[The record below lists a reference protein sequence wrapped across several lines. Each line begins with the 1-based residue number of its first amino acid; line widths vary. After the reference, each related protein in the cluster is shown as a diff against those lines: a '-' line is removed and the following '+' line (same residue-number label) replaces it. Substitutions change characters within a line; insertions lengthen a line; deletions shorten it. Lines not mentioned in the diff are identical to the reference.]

1 MSDQRWAESVD
12 HQRLRFA
19 AARAEFLDGG
29 DTAALA
35 VPDLVAASWR
45 RSASAGVDATRY
57 RVTYHSDI
65 DIDSR
70 LARCARPVLERLTR
84 DMADVPVSI
93 ALTDSR
99 ARIIERR
106 DCSNAVGRVLDRV
119 DFNPGFS
126 FEEAGVGTNGV
137 GTVFETRQPVSV
149 VGAAHFH
156 ESLVPFACAGA
167 PVLDPLTGRIE
178 GVLDVSLLSESWNPL
193 IDALVRNAAGDIGRN
208 LLLDRGHSQQALF
221 EAYLRAD
228 ARTAQ
233 AVLAVGDTV
242 MLNRRAQHLLSPEEQ
257 AILRDHARYLMSRQ
271 EPSAEVLALPSGRR
285 LRMRIARVHT
295 GGDVTG
301 VVLVFADAAL
311 PRVGPDLDPLDEHRH
326 TTSRCAAWQQAVDRI
341 DRALSEGGNLLLTGE
356 LGSGR
361 ATLAA
366 RRFHRLRPD
375 GRQTTIDAAI
385 SAGPRIGPGILPGTA
400 QLVLVRDI
408 DTALPAAITR
418 LAAVIRT
425 LSTDPDTI
433 VVATAATGRPIDPRL
448 AELFEHGAAVPALRF
463 RSADLP
469 DLVGELVAELS
480 PSRRT
485 RVGES
490 AMRVL
495 TAHPWPGNI
504 PQLRDALADALD
516 LRPAGEITAD
526 DLPGY
531 CRSTTPRRLTSIEVS
546 ERDTIV
552 TALGNAAGN
561 RVRAAAALGISRS
574 SLYRKLKG
582 YGITEV

>member
-29 DTAALA
+29 DTTALA

-65 DIDSR
+65 DVDSR

-126 FEEAGVGTNGV
+126 FEEGGVGTNGV

-149 VGAAHFH
+149 VGAAHFN
-156 ESLVPFACAGA
+156 ESLIPFACAGA

-193 IDALVRNAAGDIGRN
+193 IHALVRNAAGDIGRN
-208 LLLDRGHSQQALF
+208 LLLDRGHTQQALF

-228 ARTAQ
+228 ARSAQ

-242 MLNRRAQHLLSPEEQ
+242 MLNRRAQHLLSAPEQ
-257 AILRDHARYLMSRQ
+257 AILRDHARYLMSRH
-271 EPSAEVLALPSGRR
+271 EPSIDVLTLPSGRQ
-285 LRMRIARVHT
+285 LRMRITRVHT

-301 VVLVFADAAL
+301 VVLVLADAAGRVESRDDAL
-311 PRVGPDLDPLDEHRH
+311 PIDG
-326 TTSRCAAWQQAVDRI
+326 RCAAWQQASERT
-341 DRALSEGGNLLLTGE
+341 DRALAAGGNLLLTGE
-356 LGSGR
+356 VGAGR

-366 RRFHRLRPD
+366 RRFRRRHPD
-375 GRQTTIDAAI
+375 GRHAIVDAAFL
-385 SAGPRIGPGILPGTA
+385 AGGRITLDVPAGTPMLLIL
-400 QLVLVRDI
+400 RDI
-408 DTALPAAITR
+408 DAVPEPGITR
-418 LAAVIRT
+418 LAAMIRT
-425 LSTDPDTI
+425 LSAGPDTT
-433 VVATAATGRPIDPRL
+433 VAATAAAGRPVDPRVT
-448 AELFEHGAAVPALRF
+448 ALFDYGADVPALRF

-469 DLVGELVAELS
+469 DLIIELTAELS

-485 RVGES
+485 RVGPT

-495 TAHPWPGNI
+495 AAHPWPGNI
-504 PQLRDALADALD
+504 PQLRDAIADALD
-516 LRPAGEITAD
+516 QRPAGEITAD

-531 CRSTTPRRLTSIEVS
+531 CRSTTPRRLTAIEVS

-552 TALGNAAGN
+552 AALDNAAGN

-574 SLYRKLKG
+574 SLYRKLKA
-582 YGITEV
+582 YGITDV

>member
-1 MSDQRWAESVD
+1 MSDHRWAEPVD

-29 DTAALA
+29 DATALA

-45 RSASAGVDATRY
+45 RSASAGVDANRY
-57 RVTYHSDI
+57 RVAYHSDI

-99 ARIIERR
+99 ARIIDRR

-119 DFNPGFS
+119 DFSPGFS
-126 FEEAGVGTNGV
+126 FEEGGVGTNGV
-137 GTVFETRQPVSV
+137 GTAFETRQPVSV
-149 VGAAHFH
+149 VGAAHFN

-208 LLLDRGHSQQALF
+208 LLLDRSHSQQALF

-228 ARTAQ
+228 TRTTH
-233 AVLAVGDTV
+233 AVLAVGNTV
-242 MLNRRAQHLLSPEEQ
+242 MLNRQAQHLLAAHEQ
-257 AILRDHARYLMSRQ
+257 ALVCDHARYLMSRH
-271 EPSAEVLALPSGRR
+271 EPTIDELALPTGRR
-285 LRMRIARVHT
+285 LRMRVIRVHT

-301 VVLVFADAAL
+301 VVLVLTDATDRAD
-311 PRVGPDLDPLDEHRH
+311 PRDDPRADHPPTH
-326 TTSRCAAWQQAVDRI
+326 SRCAAWQQATDRI
-341 DRALSEGGNLLLTGE
+341 DRALVHGGNLLVTGE
-356 LGSGR
+356 SGTGR
-361 ATLAA
+361 ATLVA
-366 RRFHRLRPD
+366 RRFRRRHPE
-375 GRQTTIDAAI
+375 GRHVIGDAALL
-385 SAGPRIGPGILPGTA
+385 AGGGRIGPDVPTGTPLLVVLRAVDAVPQPG
-400 QLVLVRDI
+400 
-408 DTALPAAITR
+408 ITR
-418 LAAVIRT
+418 LAAIIRT
-425 LSTDPDTI
+425 LSTGPDIT
-433 VVATAATGRPIDPRL
+433 VAATATSGRPIDPRV
-448 AELFEHGAAVPALRF
+448 AALFDHGATVPALRF

-469 DLVGELVAELS
+469 RLIAELTDELS

-485 RVGES
+485 RVGET

-504 PQLRDALADALD
+504 PQLRDAIADALD
-516 LRPAGEITAD
+516 QRPAGEITAD
-526 DLPGY
+526 DLPAY
-531 CRSTTPRRLTSIEVS
+531 CRSTTPRRLTAIEVS

-552 TALGNAAGN
+552 AALAGAAGN

-574 SLYRKLKG
+574 SLYRKLKA
-582 YGITEV
+582 YAITDV